1 MDSAKELLALF
12 RKYNTDT
19 LGFTDYAVIDG
30 YNKAIRLLE
39 NLGYIRVCNDVIA
52 SIELIQF
59 STETAGAAISG
70 GFSDFQKKFAKHI
83 DKLQKI
89 F

>member
-52 SIELIQF
+52 SIELI
-59 STETAGAAISG
+59 
-70 GFSDFQKKFAKHI
+70 
-83 DKLQKI
+83 
-89 F
+89 